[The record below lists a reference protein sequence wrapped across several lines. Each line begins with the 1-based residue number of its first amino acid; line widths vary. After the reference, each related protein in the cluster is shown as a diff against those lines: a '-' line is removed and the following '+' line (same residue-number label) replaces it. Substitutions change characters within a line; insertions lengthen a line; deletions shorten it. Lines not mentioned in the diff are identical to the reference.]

1 MLTSNQKNKNL
12 LEEFRSQKNRNTLEE
27 YLKKQAWKED
37 LDGET
42 RIYLVKDSVGRIV
55 LFFSIKCGLLFRK
68 NQYDKLEEYERTF
81 VDMVVKAKEQG
92 DQETI
97 NSYYEYGSEE
107 FSDID
112 RLFKIAEKR
121 IDSKNETKELDD
133 GQYTLKVE
141 ECFSGIELRHF
152 CRNEAYSCPAEFK
165 TPVGFGIFWEVIV
178 REILKITNRI
188 GCKYLYLF
196 AADKTEN
203 SDIKK
208 LVHYYKS
215 ALKFYE
221 CEEDDIIIIKPE
233 YDKNCYGLI
242 QEISKLPENH
252 EAVWQEFSDV
262 YV

>member
-1 MLTSNQKNKNL
+1 MTSRENNKGIIT
-12 LEEFRSQKNRNTLEE
+12 EFQSQRNNNTLGN
-27 YLKKQAWKED
+27 YLKNSAWNED

-42 RIYLVKDSVGRIV
+42 RIYLVKDSDGCVA
-55 LFFSIKCGLLFRK
+55 LFFSLKCGLLFSK
-68 NQYDKLEEYERTF
+68 NQYDKLGDDERAF
-81 VDMVVKAKEQG
+81 VDMIVDAKRNN

-97 NSYYEYGSEE
+97 NSYYEYGSLE

-112 RLFKIAEKR
+112 RLFEVAEKR
-121 IDSKNETKELDD
+121 IHSKKEAQELGD
-133 GQYTLKVE
+133 GKNTLKVA

-152 CRNEAYSCPAEFK
+152 CRNENYQVPFDLK
-165 TPVGFGIFWEVIV
+165 TPLGFGIFWEVIV
-178 REILKITNRI
+178 REILKITQKI

-233 YDKNCYGLI
+233 YDEDCYGLI
-242 QEISKLPENH
+242 QEISKLSSNQD
-252 EAVWQEFSDV
+252 AIWQEFSDV

>member
-68 NQYDKLEEYERTF
+68 NQYDKLEEYERT
-81 VDMVVKAKEQG
+81 
-92 DQETI
+92 
-97 NSYYEYGSEE
+97 
-107 FSDID
+107 
-112 RLFKIAEKR
+112 
-121 IDSKNETKELDD
+121 
-133 GQYTLKVE
+133 
-141 ECFSGIELRHF
+141 
-152 CRNEAYSCPAEFK
+152 
-165 TPVGFGIFWEVIV
+165 
-178 REILKITNRI
+178 
-188 GCKYLYLF
+188 
-196 AADKTEN
+196 
-203 SDIKK
+203 
-208 LVHYYKS
+208 
-215 ALKFYE
+215 
-221 CEEDDIIIIKPE
+221 

>member
-1 MLTSNQKNKNL
+1 MTSNQKNKDVIR
-12 LEEFRSQKNRNTLEE
+12 EFYSQRNNNTLGE
-27 YLKKQAWKED
+27 YLRNKAWDED

-42 RIYLVKDSVGRIV
+42 RIYLVKDSIGCVV
-55 LFFSIKCGLLFRK
+55 LFFSLKCGLLFRK
-68 NQYDKLEEYERTF
+68 NQYDKLEEDERSF
-81 VDMVVKAKEQG
+81 VDMLVKAKQED

-97 NSYYEYGSEE
+97 NNYYEYGSAE

-112 RLFKIAEKR
+112 RLFKIADKR
-121 IDSKNETKELDD
+121 IDSKNKTRELGD

-152 CRNEAYSCPAEFK
+152 CKNEAYSYPDEFK
-165 TPVGFGIFWEVIV
+165 TPIGFGIFWEVIV
-178 REILKITNRI
+178 REVLKITSKI

-208 LVHYYKS
+208 LVRYYKS

-233 YDKNCYGLI
+233 YDDNCYGLI
-242 QEISKLPENH
+242 QEISKLPGNY

-262 YV
+262 YI

>member
-1 MLTSNQKNKNL
+1 MTSKESNKDTI
-12 LEEFRSQKNRNTLEE
+12 LEFQSQKNHNTLCE
-27 YLKKQAWKED
+27 YLKSNAWNDD

-42 RIYLVKDSVGRIV
+42 RIYLVKDTEGRV
-55 LFFSIKCGLLFRK
+55 ALFFSLKCGLLFNK
-68 NQYDKLEEYERTF
+68 NQYDKLEEDERAF
-81 VDMVVKAKEQG
+81 VDMLVEAKRNN

-97 NSYYEYGSEE
+97 NGYYEYGNLE

-112 RLFKIAEKR
+112 RLFLIAEKR
-121 IDSKNETKELDD
+121 IESKDETQELGD
-133 GQYTLKVE
+133 GKNALKVA

-152 CRNEAYSCPAEFK
+152 CRNEAYHCPSDLK
-165 TPVGFGIFWEVIV
+165 TPLGFGIFWEVIV
-178 REILKITNRI
+178 REIFKITRQI

-208 LVHYYKS
+208 LVRYYKS

-242 QEISKLPENH
+242 QEISKLSSNQ

>member
-133 GQYTLKVE
+133 GQYTLKV
-141 ECFSGIELRHF
+141 
-152 CRNEAYSCPAEFK
+152 
-165 TPVGFGIFWEVIV
+165 
-178 REILKITNRI
+178 
-188 GCKYLYLF
+188 
-196 AADKTEN
+196 
-203 SDIKK
+203 
-208 LVHYYKS
+208 
-215 ALKFYE
+215 
-221 CEEDDIIIIKPE
+221 
-233 YDKNCYGLI
+233 
-242 QEISKLPENH
+242 
-252 EAVWQEFSDV
+252 
-262 YV
+262 

>member
-1 MLTSNQKNKNL
+1 MLTSKEENKNII
-12 LEEFRSQKNRNTLEE
+12 EEFRSQKNKNTLGN
-27 YLKKQAWKED
+27 YLKKNAWSED
-37 LDGET
+37 LAGET
-42 RIYLVKDSVGRIV
+42 RIYLVKDSEGKVA
-55 LFFSIKCGLLFRK
+55 LYFSLKCGLLFSK
-68 NQYDKLEEYERTF
+68 KQYDKLEDDERKF
-81 VDMVVKAKEQG
+81 VDILVDAKR
-92 DQETI
+92 DNDLETI
-97 NSYYEYGSEE
+97 KSYYEYGSSE

-121 IDSKNETKELDD
+121 IDLKNETQEFGGKN
-133 GQYTLKVE
+133 TLAVA

-152 CRNEAYSCPAEFK
+152 CRNEAYHTPEDLK
-165 TPVGFGIFWEVIV
+165 TPLGFGIFWEVIV
-178 REILKITNRI
+178 REIFKITQKI

-208 LVHYYKS
+208 LVRYYKS

-221 CEEDDIIIIKPE
+221 CDEDDIIIIRPE
-233 YDKNCYGLI
+233 YDEDCYGLI
-242 QEISKLPENH
+242 QEITKLSSNQ

>member
-1 MLTSNQKNKNL
+1 MTSKENNKGIIT
-12 LEEFRSQKNRNTLEE
+12 EFQSQRNNNTLGD
-27 YLKKQAWKED
+27 YLKNSAWNED
-37 LDGET
+37 LGGET
-42 RIYLVKDSVGRIV
+42 RIYLVKDPDGCVA
-55 LFFSIKCGLLFRK
+55 LFFSLKCGLLFSK
-68 NQYDKLEEYERTF
+68 NQYDKLEDDERAF
-81 VDMVVKAKEQG
+81 VDMIVDAKRSN

-97 NSYYEYGSEE
+97 NGYYEYGSLE

-112 RLFKIAEKR
+112 RLFEIAERR
-121 IDSKNETKELDD
+121 IHSKNEAQELGD
-133 GQYTLKVE
+133 GKNTLKVA

-152 CRNEAYSCPAEFK
+152 CRNENYKAPFDLK
-165 TPVGFGIFWEVIV
+165 TPIGFGIFWEVIV
-178 REILKITNRI
+178 REILKITQKI

-208 LVHYYKS
+208 LVRYYKS

-233 YDKNCYGLI
+233 YDEDCYGLI
-242 QEISKLPENH
+242 QEISKLSSNQD
-252 EAVWQEFSDV
+252 AIWQEFSDV

>member
-1 MLTSNQKNKNL
+1 MTSKENNKDIISG
-12 LEEFRSQKNRNTLEE
+12 FQSQRNNNTLGD
-27 YLKKQAWKED
+27 YLKNSAWDDD

-42 RIYLVKDSVGRIV
+42 RIYLVKDSEGCVA
-55 LFFSIKCGLLFRK
+55 LFFSLKCGLLFSK
-68 NQYDKLEEYERTF
+68 NQYDKLEEDERSF
-81 VDMVVKAKEQG
+81 VDMLVDAKRNN

-97 NSYYEYGSEE
+97 NGYYEYGNSE
-107 FSDID
+107 FSDIE
-112 RLFKIAEKR
+112 RLFLIAEKR
-121 IDSKNETKELDD
+121 IETKNETQELGD
-133 GQYTLKVE
+133 GKNALKVE

-152 CRNEAYSCPAEFK
+152 CRNEAYQCPVDLK
-165 TPVGFGIFWEVIV
+165 TPLGFGIFWEVIV
-178 REILKITNRI
+178 REIFKITCQV

-208 LVHYYKS
+208 LVRYYKS

-233 YDKNCYGLI
+233 YDKDCYGLI
-242 QEISKLPENH
+242 QEISKLSINQ